1 MTLAIAAS
9 GFGDDAPHASSSRVV
24 LPAGHPARYS
34 CPGVETFEIEAAGQ
48 SGRWRF
54 YTAQLAAASGR
65 GDPRAIMR
73 LATSAERMALLLELG
88 SWTTDSGRVI
98 HLDRDNGLWAE
109 PFQSPAASASPPPWS
124 AGSSSLP
131 DSPGISPVPKGSSS
145 QSSHTAGSGSS
156 PRRAGR

>member
-1 MTLAIAAS
+1 VTPAIAAS

-34 CPGVETFEIEAAGQ
+34 CPGAGTFEIEAAGQ

-65 GDPRAIMR
+65 SDPRAIMR
-73 LATSAERMALLLELG
+73 LATSAGRMALLLELG
-88 SWTTDSGRVI
+88 TWTTGSGRVI
-98 HLDRDNGLWAE
+98 HPDRDNGLCAE
-109 PFQSPAASASPPPWS
+109 PFQSPARVRVTAPMV

-131 DSPGISPVPKGSSS
+131 DSPSISPVPKGSSS
-145 QSSHTAGSGSS
+145 QGSQTAGSGSS
-156 PRRAGR
+156 PRRPGR